1 MITATT
7 WGRMPL
13 EQRIIA
19 CHTDIM
25 QHPEFAMLSGVV
37 CVGRVIVND
46 MPTAATNGRDV
57 WYGRAFSEALNQKQ
71 LRYVSIHENF
81 HKALKH
87 CIEYV
92 DITRKWPRLS
102 NKAMDYSINQLIEEA
117 DAGKG
122 FVQRPW
128 EKGWLVDA
136 KYAGMG
142 CIEIL
147 RDLLNNSPPEG
158 GEGGGGSG
166 AGQGGG
172 GSGAGQGSFDEHID
186 GTGDM
191 TEEEIADASTQIG
204 DALRQGRILAEK
216 LRGEGKGGSPLD
228 NLLQQRNTNWRT
240 PLQEFIQTICVGDE
254 NSRFCPPNRL
264 LLPLGFI
271 MPSHFSEAVG
281 ELIVACDTSG
291 SMTGVYP
298 TVFGEIARI
307 CEHARP
313 DTVRVIWWDG
323 EVNSEQVFTPV
334 DFDKLAGVMKP
345 VGGGGTTV
353 SCVARYIA
361 AKQYKPQAVIYL
373 TDGYIESEYE
383 MPPVPCLWGVVDHP
397 TFCPKSGKVV
407 HINSVC
413 L

>member
-1 MITATT
+1 MITPTT

-37 CVGRVIVND
+37 CVGKVIVD
-46 MPTAATNGRDV
+46 DRPTAATNGRDV
-57 WYGRAFSEALNQKQ
+57 YYGRAFSEALNQKQ
-71 LRYVSIHENF
+71 LRYVVIHENF

-87 CIEYV
+87 CTEYRDV
-92 DITRKWPRLS
+92 NAKWPELS
-102 NKAMDYSINQLIEEA
+102 NVAQDYVINGLAEES
-117 DAGKG
+117 DRINPG
-122 FVQRPW
+122 FIQRPW
-128 EKGWLVDA
+128 EEGWLLDRT
-136 KYAGMG
+136 YDGMG
-142 CIEIL
+142 FLEVL
-147 RDLLNNSPPEG
+147 QKLLQNPPPEG
-158 GEGGGGSG
+158 GGSGGSG
-166 AGQGGG
+166 A
-172 GSGAGQGSFDEHID
+172 GSFDEHID
-186 GTGDM
+186 GSGEL
-191 TEEEIADASTQIG
+191 TEGEITEAHGQIG
-204 DALRQGRILAEK
+204 DALRQGRILASK
-216 LRGEGKGGSPLD
+216 LRGEGSGGSPLD
-228 NLLQQRNTNWRT
+228 NLLQQRNTDWRT
-240 PLQEFIQTICVGDE
+240 PLQEFVQTICVGDD
-254 NSRFCPPNRL
+254 NSRFCPPNRR

-307 CEHARP
+307 CALVRP
-313 DTVRVIWWDG
+313 DLVRVLWWDG
-323 EVNSEQVFTPV
+323 EVNSEQVFTPL
-334 DFDKLAGVMKP
+334 DYDKMAAVMKP
-345 VGGGGTTV
+345 EGGGGTTV

-373 TDGYIESEYE
+373 TDGYIEHEYE

-397 TFCPKSGKVV
+397 NFQPRAGKK
-407 HINSVC
+407 INISSIS